1 MRDKITLERINTAH
15 PVIREELQELY
26 IAINNQL
33 PKGVRLRF
41 SHVYRSNEVQDELY
55 ALGRTKINPKGKSKN
70 KPFGNIV
77 TNSKGG
83 QSMHNYSLAFD
94 IVILFDTDGNGT
106 FETASWKQDEHFAKV
121 VSFFKKN
128 GYTWGGDWTSFKD
141 NPHFQKDFGYTWRTL
156 IDLEK
161 FTDTNGISYPKI
173 KL

>member
-1 MRDKITLERINTAH
+1 MRDKITLERIKTAH

-26 IAINNQL
+26 IAINNKL

-41 SHVYRSNEVQDELY
+41 SHVYRSNGMQDALY
-55 ALGRTKINPKGKSKN
+55 AKRPK
-70 KPFGNIV
+70 V
-77 TNSKGG
+77 TNAKGG
-83 QSMHNYSLAFD
+83 QSIHNYGLAFD

-106 FETASWKQDEHFAKV
+106 FETASWKQDEHFEKV

-161 FTDTNGISYPKI
+161 FTDTNGITYPKI

>member
-26 IAINNQL
+26 IAINNKL

-41 SHVYRSNEVQDELY
+41 SHVYRSNELQDVLY
-55 ALGRTKINPKGKSKN
+55 NKRPK
-70 KPFGNIV
+70 V
-77 TNSKGG
+77 TNAKGG
-83 QSMHNYSLAFD
+83 QSIHNYGLAFD

>member
-1 MRDKITLERINTAH
+1 MSDKITLERINTSH
-15 PVIREELQELY
+15 PLIREDLQKLY
-26 IAINNQL
+26 VAINNQL

-41 SHVYRSNEVQDELY
+41 SHVFRTNEEQDDLY
-55 ALGRTKINPKGKSKN
+55 KKRPK
-70 KPFGNIV
+70 V
-77 TNSKGG
+77 TNAKGG
-83 QSMHNYSLAFD
+83 QSIHNYGLAFD
-94 IVILFDTDGNGT
+94 IVILFDKDGNGT

>member
-1 MRDKITLERINTAH
+1 MSDKITLERINTSH
-15 PVIREELQELY
+15 PLIREDLQKLY

-41 SHVYRSNEVQDELY
+41 SHVFRTNEEQDDLY
-55 ALGRTKINPKGKSKN
+55 NKRPK
-70 KPFGNIV
+70 V
-77 TNSKGG
+77 TNAKGG
-83 QSMHNYSLAFD
+83 QSIHNYGLAFD
-94 IVILFDTDGNGT
+94 IVILFDKDGNGT
-106 FETASWKQDEHFAKV
+106 FETASWDQDKYFSKV
-121 VSFFKKN
+121 VTFFKNN